1 VTFFTAEKL
10 LQITK
15 ELLEAKL
22 VRLTEKI
29 NEKITFQQMVIIL
42 RAQKEEE
49 KTLRSSKLKE
59 AGLVGKDDEIAAI
72 YEFAIGKYLKI
83 DTKFKT

>member
-1 VTFFTAEKL
+1 
-10 LQITK
+10 
-15 ELLEAKL
+15 
-22 VRLTEKI
+22 
-29 NEKITFQQMVIIL
+29 MVIIL

>member
-1 VTFFTAEKL
+1 MTFFTAEKL